1 MRRRKQIITV
11 LVLSMAMLSPYVL
24 PVISNRVIVQAA
36 TIVTG
41 EREFSLMVGESKT
54 LSITGTSQKISWK
67 SSDKSVAT
75 VSSKGKVLAV
85 KEGNAKIIATIKGKK
100 YIYTVTVYDSNP
112 YLDKA
117 EFEAVEVYIG
127 EISFVIPKDMEL
139 IPDALANA
147 DTPANV
153 DTAVLNTEIED
164 CNIQIYLVKQEWE
177 AGDYKEFKKSMLE
190 SRTLEIIQN
199 EYTQWANEGYEL
211 YEVSDYK
218 SSDYSSPNG
227 LVCKIEYTL
236 NNTKKIS
243 EYFQEFDHYFI
254 NMTVTDAS
262 NMDMDSIAEFVID
275 SVMIKFQ

>member
-24 PVISNRVIVQAA
+24 PVISNRVIAQAA

-41 EREFSLMVGESKT
+41 EREFKLKVGESKT

-127 EISFVIPKDMEL
+127 EISFVVPKDMEL

-275 SVMIKFQ
+275 SAMIKSQ